1 MQQVL
6 FIELGMG
13 ADLHG
18 QDPTKAAIRAVR
30 DAIGRNYLPGM
41 RALVEQDPSRMK
53 VNVRVGVPTEPEAVD
68 REAVRAVLPY
78 GEVTVEVDRGGLLT
92 PGRTADQDSI
102 LVAVVAIEVGT

>member
-1 MQQVL
+1 MDTVL

-18 QDPTKAAIRAVR
+18 QDPTKAAVRAVR

-41 RALVEQDPSRMK
+41 RALVENDPSRMK

-68 REAVRAVLPY
+68 RDAIRAVLPY
-78 GEVTVEVDRGGLLT
+78 SEVAVEVVRGGLLT